1 MRAGTYEIC
10 LAAIVSL
17 CLVMPS
23 AAKADLL
30 KYDFDSDNAGMYD
43 NLGGHVINFELY
55 VTITDSDG
63 DGPDTQGLSGFEGS
77 ILTNTGGAAPT
88 RAFSTSTTNGYYGI
102 VDPLWTSGKTGMLNG
117 GFGMGFFT
125 TLGSPTGDDIIGVAA
140 FMPLEWDADVSNG
153 GVPAGINPYAL
164 KGIGYGTPAAAVD
177 SGGNAFAPVY
187 GAARA
192 KWYLVS
198 GTVAV
203 PTALG
208 NYTVEFVPGQATQ
221 NVIRAGLNLGA
232 DITDGYI
239 ESASLSGTVQG
250 GSFSFTVV
258 PEPATLS
265 ALLFAGAGLVMRRRR

>member
-1 MRAGTYEIC
+1 MRKMGIFRG
-10 LAAIVSL
+10 LAAVT
-17 CLVMPS
+17 CVCCMV
-23 AAKADLL
+23 AAANADLV
-30 KYDFDSDNAGMYD
+30 KYDFDSDSAGVYP
-43 NLGGHVINFELY
+43 LASGATINFEMY
-55 VTITDSDG
+55 VTISDSDG
-63 DGPDTQGLSGFEGS
+63 DGPDTQGLAGFEGS

-88 RAFSTSTTNGYYGI
+88 RAFTTSTTNGYYLI
-102 VDPLWTSGKTGMLNG
+102 TDQLWTAGKNGMLLG

-125 TLGSPTGDDIIGVAA
+125 TLGTPTGDDIIGVGA

-164 KGIGYGTPAAAVD
+164 KGIGYGLPSAAVD
-177 SGGNAFAPVY
+177 SGGNAFAPTY

-198 GTVAV
+198 GSVAV
-203 PTALG
+203 PAG
-208 NYTVEFVPGQATQ
+208 AGIYTVDFVPGQNTQ
-221 NVIRAGLNLGA
+221 NVIRNGLNLGA

-250 GSFSFTVV
+250 GSFSFEVV